1 MASSFSATLAPEVE
15 ITVDPDDGP
24 VSFDGAPVEDT
35 APEIVEAV
43 REGLGPRAPWAAAH

>member
-1 MASSFSATLAPEVE
+1 MARSFSAPLGPEVE
-15 ITVDPDDGP
+15 ITVDPEDGA
-24 VSFDGAPVEDT
+24 VSFDGVPVEDT